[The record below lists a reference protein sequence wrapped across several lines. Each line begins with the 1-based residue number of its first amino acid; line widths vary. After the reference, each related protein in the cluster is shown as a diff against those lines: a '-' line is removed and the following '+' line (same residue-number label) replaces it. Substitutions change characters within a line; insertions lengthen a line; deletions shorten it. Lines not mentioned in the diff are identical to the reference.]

1 MSKVAFSPF
10 NSNLLASISGKEIII
25 WNYKTGKQMTS
36 LKNNYN
42 ENFISIDFS
51 PHKENILA
59 SISEDKI
66 IIWDIV
72 SEKPIYISDG
82 APVEGYLFI
91 KFSPFKNEL
100 IIVEEYNGNI
110 VWFLNYENNDYRE
123 IGTSFD
129 GIYSMDCSIFH
140 KDIIVTSDT
149 SNSNIRDG
157 TKSCMDDID
166 GIFTLLHNCRDSE
179 LQLAFSIHEEN
190 ILVGICPNG
199 IGIWDIDINKIKSI
213 NKEISPYQPSS
224 RPNRGY
230 SSLHLKNKCSLDF
243 IKFSPFYKNI
253 IISGGT
259 YFSTKERTK
268 GIIYIIDIYN
278 RRSYKGNKKYLKF
291 PHPVT
296 SAVFSPFQKDIIA
309 IHMISSENE
318 ESIEIRNIKDITYT
332 PRYLEMNKKM
342 RGFLLC
348 IQRLKLYHFE
358 QNIKMSLWRF
368 LIEQY

>member
-1 MSKVAFSPF
+1 MSRVAFSPF

-25 WNYKTGKQMTS
+25 WNYKTGKKMTR

-51 PHKENILA
+51 PHEENILA
-59 SISEDKI
+59 SISEDKL

-72 SEKPIYISDG
+72 SEKPIYIRDDEDE
-82 APVEGYLFI
+82 VEGYLFI

-110 VWFLNYENNDYRE
+110 VWFLNYENNNYRG

-149 SNSNIRDG
+149 YNSNIRDG

-166 GIFTLLHNCRDSE
+166 GIFTLLPNCRDSE

-190 ILVGICPNG
+190 ILVGICSNG

-230 SSLHLKNKCSLDF
+230 SSLHLKNKCSIDF
-243 IKFSPFYKNI
+243 IKFSPFHKNI

-259 YFSTKERTK
+259 YVSTKKRRK
-268 GIIYIIDIYN
+268 GIIYFFDIYD
-278 RRSYKGNKKYLKF
+278 RSYSNIYKYLKF

-318 ESIEIRNIKDITYT
+318 EIIEIRNIKDITYT
-332 PRYLEMNKKM
+332 PRYLKMNKKM
-342 RGFLLC
+342 SSFLLC

-358 QNIKMSLWRF
+358 QNIKMNLWRF